1 VEPLRTPRVRVRGF
15 ARAFAKSL
23 YLLPAMLYPAVM
35 AGVLLGAV
43 HSRAPAFDF
52 DTFRHAAWLALHGH
66 NPYPPP
72 QAAIL
77 RLQDQFVY
85 PAPALALFAPL
96 ALIPGE
102 LTAYCVWA
110 LVSAA
115 AIVLS
120 AYLYGIRDW
129 RVYALLMAYPI
140 AYHAL
145 ILGTVTPVLML
156 VVALLW
162 RFRDR
167 LWRAAALTAAAIC
180 VKLYLAPL
188 LVWLAVTGRRGAAIW
203 AAIGAA
209 AACAVAWTAIGF
221 AGLGS
226 YPQVLSLLSQ
236 LEQRRGFSAVALYMS
251 LGAPAGVAHVLALA
265 QAAVMCGAALVVA
278 RRGDE
283 RGAFCLCVT
292 AAMALS
298 PIVWLDFYLLLV
310 TPLCLYCKRIHP
322 LWAMQFVFVV
332 FPHDASYGVLWRL
345 LLWNGVGAVLL
356 AVGLSARVRKA
367 LRVDGAEGRRLRLLP
382 VRSEERA
389 EAA

>member
-1 VEPLRTPRVRVRGF
+1 MERLSTPTVRVRGI

-23 YLLPAMLYPAVM
+23 YLWPAMLYPAVM

-43 HSRAPAFDF
+43 HSRTPAFDF
-52 DTFRHAAWLALHGH
+52 DTFRHASWLALHGH
-66 NPYPPP
+66 DPYPPA

-77 RLQDQFVY
+77 RLQNQFVY
-85 PAPALALFAPL
+85 PAPALALFAPF

-102 LTAYCVWA
+102 LTAYVIWA
-110 LVSAA
+110 LISAA
-115 AIVLS
+115 SILA
-120 AYLYGIRDW
+120 AGYLWEIRDW
-129 RVYALLMAYPI
+129 RVYALLMAYPV

-145 ILGTVTPVLML
+145 VLGTVTPVLML

-167 LWRAAALTAAAIC
+167 VWTAALLTAAAVCI
-180 VKLYLAPL
+180 KLYLAPL
-188 LVWLAVTGRRGAAIW
+188 LVWLAVTGRRAMAVRAAL
-203 AAIGAA
+203 AAA

-221 AGLGS
+221 AGLTS

-236 LEQRRGFSAVALYMS
+236 LEQRRGFSAVALFMA

-265 QAAVMCGAALVVA
+265 QAAAMCGAALWVA

-283 RGAFCLCVT
+283 RGAFCLCIA

-310 TPLCLYCKRIHP
+310 TPLCLYCKRVHP
-322 LWAMQFVFVV
+322 LWAMQFAFFV

-345 LLWNGVGAVLL
+345 LLWNGAAAILL
-356 AVGLSARVRKA
+356 AVGLSARVRA
-367 LRVDGAEGRRLRLLP
+367 VLRVDVAEARRLRLP
-382 VRSEERA
+382 AVRSEERA